1 MRRVL
6 SALAL
11 PLLVIVIGTTGAGA
25 VSAAPA
31 TPEQPTATQQGSN
44 QPSGQPGEQPSGQ
57 PSPQPSPQQTG
68 GVYKPNAPE
77 SWKKPG
83 IPKTWPSDGS
93 SLWVPVR
100 EGRFSSDKPIDASTV
115 SARLVGGSVDEELT
129 RLTKG
134 NNVTS
139 VLFKIPNLDPGT
151 YTITWAHADKTEVT
165 KFEIQQPVLAPGGGN
180 HRGHESNSKPAPWP
194 QRISLGAVV
203 LVGGLALL
211 NLAGLWVI
219 PLIML
224 SALGSIIA
232 LTASAV
238 AFVGAYNGAAFGDS
252 PWATGFAAPG
262 VWGFLIIS
270 LVLAAMPLTRSLG
283 TGGRLAGVG
292 ALSAV
297 AAGAGHSH
305 AAVSQTYTV
314 TISVLVGLAGAA
326 AIATALNAISTNV
339 PVNRLDRLFITA
351 SLSIGA
357 LLSVFVHSMFAAPV
371 GAFTDA
377 YVTRIVAS
385 SVLVAAMSVIRPW
398 GGPWLRRVAS
408 IIGILFVVIAVIVL
422 TQVPPLTAGL

>member
-1 MRRVL
+1 
-6 SALAL
+6 
-11 PLLVIVIGTTGAGA
+11 
-25 VSAAPA
+25 
-31 TPEQPTATQQGSN
+31 
-44 QPSGQPGEQPSGQ
+44 
-57 PSPQPSPQQTG
+57 
-68 GVYKPNAPE
+68 
-77 SWKKPG
+77 
-83 IPKTWPSDGS
+83 
-93 SLWVPVR
+93 
-100 EGRFSSDKPIDASTV
+100 
-115 SARLVGGSVDEELT
+115 
-129 RLTKG
+129 
-134 NNVTS
+134 
-139 VLFKIPNLDPGT
+139 
-151 YTITWAHADKTEVT
+151 
-165 KFEIQQPVLAPGGGN
+165 
-180 HRGHESNSKPAPWP
+180 
-194 QRISLGAVV
+194 
-203 LVGGLALL
+203 L